1 MSRILF
7 FLLAVAALFAA
18 DDPWAKVQ
26 ALKSGT
32 EIRVIKKGSTQ
43 AVIGKF
49 DEANAERLL
58 LVLKN
63 EQIAIPKDQVDR
75 LDYRPTGGR
84 VSVSGKTVHDDP
96 SAAREPRAGM
106 GHEREGGGTS
116 TSTGVNFGSKPDF
129 EMLYR
134 RPIGAP
140 KK

>member
-1 MSRILF
+1 MLRIFF
-7 FLLAVAALFAA
+7 FLLAAAALFAA

-26 ALKSGT
+26 ALKSGA

-43 AVIGKF
+43 ALTGKF

-58 LVLKN
+58 LVIKN

-75 LDYRPTGGR
+75 LEYRPTGNR
-84 VSVSGKTVHDDP
+84 VSVTGKTVKEDP

-106 GHEREGGGTS
+106 GHEPEGGS
-116 TSTGVNFGSKPDF
+116 TSSSTSVNIGSKPDY
-129 EMLYR
+129 ELLYR
-134 RPIGAP
+134 RPTGAP